1 MSVLLAGVAAAL
13 FGVGTYLILQRQLSR
28 IVIGVGLMGHGGNV
42 LFVLA
47 ARDRG
52 RPAFVGEGDAAG
64 QVDPLPEA
72 LALTAIV
79 ITFAVTAFLLALA
92 YRSWVVTHDDEV
104 EDAIEDRLVA
114 RRSPEAEVR
123 VTGGPLS
130 DSDPVGAG
138 LADPDVEARP
148 ARASRAVRG
157 VTPAGP
163 AAGATATG
171 GEPPDGGR
179 GA

>member
-1 MSVLLAGVAAAL
+1 VSVLLAGVAAAL

-47 ARDRG
+47 AQGRG
-52 RPAFVGEGDAAG
+52 RPAFVGEGAASD
-64 QVDPLPEA
+64 QVDPLPQA

-104 EDAIEDRLVA
+104 EDSIEDRYTA
-114 RRSPEAEVR
+114 RRGPDAEVR
-123 VTGGPLS
+123 ITGGPLS
-130 DSDPVGAG
+130 DSDPVAAG
-138 LADPDVEARP
+138 LSDTDIADDGPGDGSRP
-148 ARASRAVRG
+148 AVGSD
-157 VTPAGP
+157 
-163 AAGATATG
+163 TG
-171 GEPPDGGR
+171 GGR
-179 GA
+179 

>member
-1 MSVLLAGVAAAL
+1 MSVLLAGVAATL

-47 ARDRG
+47 AQGRG
-52 RPAFVGEGDAAG
+52 RPAFVGAG
-64 QVDPLPEA
+64 EASDQVDPLHQA

-104 EDAIEDRLVA
+104 EDAIEDRFVA
-114 RRSPEAEVR
+114 RQGPEAEAR
-123 VTGGPLS
+123 ITGGPLS

-138 LADPDVEARP
+138 LTDPDVEGPGPARP
-148 ARASRAVRG
+148 GRPGGDSRTGASTGPTEPTRKR
-157 VTPAGP
+157 TP
-163 AAGATATG
+163 
-171 GEPPDGGR
+171 
-179 GA
+179 

>member
-1 MSVLLAGVAAAL
+1 VSVLLAGVAAAL

-47 ARDRG
+47 AQGRG
-52 RPAFVGEGDAAG
+52 RPAFVGDGDAAD
-64 QVDPLPEA
+64 QVDPLPQS
-72 LALTAIV
+72 LALTAVV

-114 RRSPEAEVR
+114 RRGADAEAR

-130 DSDPVGAG
+130 DSDPVGAD
-138 LADPDVEARP
+138 LTDPDVEERAAVARR
-148 ARASRAVRG
+148 RAG
-157 VTPAGP
+157 AGP
-163 AAGATATG
+163 PEGRAT
-171 GEPPDGGR
+171 
-179 GA
+179 